1 MVQKSWGPGSLSAL
15 LCLVGVLFCC
25 NLPGG
30 FCLGDWLFGLVGLSP
45 WSAGSGIHY
54 PPYAALVFFVPA
66 AVLGWRFS
74 GHRLASWGKWVATL
88 ILAFLAVSLFA
99 VVV

>member
-15 LCLVGVLFCC
+15 LCLVGALFCC
-25 NLPGG
+25 TLPGG

-54 PPYAALVFFVPA
+54 PPYVALVFFVPA

-74 GHRLASWGKWVATL
+74 GHRLANWGKWVSTL
-88 ILAFLAVSLFA
+88 ILAFLALSLLLWA
-99 VVV
+99 I